1 MWVKEYETW
10 APSVIPAA
18 RAKVQLEWPRGWN
31 LLVGQK
37 ERFEAQ
43 VSFLLFFYFYFLFS
57 FIPNPFEFKF

>member
-1 MWVKEYETW
+1 MR

-43 VSFLLFFYFYFLFS
+43 VSFLLFFCFIFCFLLFL
-57 FIPNPFEFKF
+57 IHLNLNFESNLSAN